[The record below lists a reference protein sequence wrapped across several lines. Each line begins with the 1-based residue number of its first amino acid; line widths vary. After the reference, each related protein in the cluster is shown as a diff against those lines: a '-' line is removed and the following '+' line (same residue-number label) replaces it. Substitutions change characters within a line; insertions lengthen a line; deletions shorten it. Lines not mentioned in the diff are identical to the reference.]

1 MATVGAGRYIYEHI
15 ENWTQLPEG
24 WTLGQTGVVTDSR
37 DRVYLFN
44 RSDHPL
50 IVLDQ
55 DGTVLQSWGE
65 GVLSSAHGMFI
76 DARDNIYLPVFH
88 SHVVLK
94 YSPSGNL
101 LMTLGTWDTP
111 SDTGWS
117 GNFRDPVKQ
126 AAGPFH
132 RPTDVSVSPSGDVYI
147 SDGYGNARVHRFSP
161 EGDLIA
167 SWGAAGKT
175 APGDFH
181 CPHGIWVHTDGRVF
195 VADRENSR
203 VQIFSPEG
211 EFLTQWMHLAR
222 PTDIYIDTDNTV
234 YVTEFDALICIM
246 TLDGE
251 ILARWTLPTVT
262 PGSGNGGHAI
272 WVDSRGDL
280 YINLSQE
287 GQRLLKYRRCG

>member
-24 WTLGQTGVVTDSR
+24 WTLGQTGSVTDAR

-101 LMTLGTWDTP
+101 
-111 SDTGWS
+111 
-117 GNFRDPVKQ
+117 
-126 AAGPFH
+126 
-132 RPTDVSVSPSGDVYI
+132 
-147 SDGYGNARVHRFSP
+147 
-161 EGDLIA
+161 
-167 SWGAAGKT
+167 
-175 APGDFH
+175 
-181 CPHGIWVHTDGRVF
+181 
-195 VADRENSR
+195 
-203 VQIFSPEG
+203 
-211 EFLTQWMHLAR
+211 
-222 PTDIYIDTDNTV
+222 
-234 YVTEFDALICIM
+234 
-246 TLDGE
+246 
-251 ILARWTLPTVT
+251 
-262 PGSGNGGHAI
+262 
-272 WVDSRGDL
+272 
-280 YINLSQE
+280 
-287 GQRLLKYRRCG
+287 